1 VVDGGDSETD
11 LGEVHHCELHHP
23 NGLPRKAVY
32 HSLGLHR
39 SLLAPSLER
48 DREERLGG
56 ERERRKMDITIFNRT
71 LIDTWGL
78 WYFLTKYHINAMLAE
93 TAAQTVLGLYLHWFW
108 ELRDTSYLVLRFRD
122 E

>member
-1 VVDGGDSETD
+1 MVDGGDSETD

-56 ERERRKMDITIFNRT
+56 ERERGEGRWV
-71 LIDTWGL
+71 LL
-78 WYFLTKYHINAMLAE
+78 FLTGHSLTHGVYGI
-93 TAAQTVLGLYLHWFW
+93 F
-108 ELRDTSYLVLRFRD
+108 
-122 E
+122 